1 VIDVAVVVLTIAGIL
16 VPVSFIQPV
25 AERTHLPE
33 SVLLALVGIAIGGFS
48 AFLLYT
54 PLTDTF
60 DEVVRPLVNLPFTS
74 ETFIIVF
81 LAILLF
87 QAALTID
94 VREMI
99 EDAAPILML
108 AVVAVIVAAVGIGFS
123 LSAVA
128 GVPLA
133 VAMLLGSIVATTDP
147 AAVVAIF
154 RELGA
159 PARLVHLVEGESLLN
174 DAAAIVLFT
183 ILLEVIV
190 SGHHPDVLA
199 MSTRFSATFFGGV
212 ALGAVSA
219 RIYAALVT
227 LLDGA
232 RTAEVSLTL
241 ALPYIVFI
249 LGDQVL
255 DVSGVVAVVVAGLS
269 VSVSGRARL
278 SPENWA
284 YLETV
289 WEQIGFLA
297 GSLIFI
303 LASILVP
310 KLLGNGVTAEDM
322 LLLGILIVAACGAR
336 ALVIFAMLPLLS
348 ALRLSQRVNNA
359 FKVVITWGGLRG
371 AVTLALALGVT
382 ERESLDASTQR
393 FIAVLATGFVLFTL
407 VVNGLTLRPL
417 IRILRLDRLSPLN
430 QALRNRVLAVSLADM
445 RDGVRENAEQY
456 KISRKIERQVEQPY
470 DDRIASITVQT
481 KLEHAI
487 TDQDRITVGLAALTN
502 RERQLILEHHG
513 QGTIEPTVIERLLV
527 ETGSLLDAAKAGG
540 IEGYT
545 HAAQQTVR
553 YRWLFRVAHFFHRRF
568 GWDHPLRRELS
579 ARFETLLM
587 RHLVLEALSQFAQH
601 RLRPLIGDTATA
613 RIGGALGVRAE
624 SVGQALDA
632 LRLQYPDHADA
643 LERRF
648 LQQSALLR
656 EFSAYRE
663 LFDEGLIGRELF
675 DDLRRDLESER
686 RRSRARP
693 PLDLGLNPMQLLR
706 QLDLFKGFTQNELA
720 SLARRFR
727 SRLTLPGEVII
738 RKGERGDSAFYISS
752 GAVEVVLPGRG
763 IRLGCG
769 DVFGEMALL
778 TGNRRLADVVSLGYC
793 KLLVLTKRDFERF
806 LAKHPRAR
814 AEIER
819 IAEARRVTNA
829 AQEAQRASETTEA
842 AQDANL

>member
-1 VIDVAVVVLTIAGIL
+1 MIDIAVVVLTLAGLL

-25 AERTHLPE
+25 AERLHLPH
-33 SVLLALVGIAIGGFS
+33 SVLLALVGIAIGSVS

-54 PLTDTF
+54 PITNAL

-74 ETFIIVF
+74 ETFIFVF
-81 LAILLF
+81 LPILLF
-87 QAALTID
+87 QTALTID

-108 AVVAVIVAAVGIGFS
+108 AVVAVIVAAAGIGFA
-123 LSAVA
+123 LSMAG

-133 VAMLLGSIVATTDP
+133 VAMLLGAIVATTDP

-159 PARLVHLVEGESLLN
+159 PARLVRLVEGESLLN

-190 SGHHPDVLA
+190 NGHHPSALLIG
-199 MSTRFSATFFGGV
+199 TRFLVTFFGGV
-212 ALGAVSA
+212 VLGLVAA
-219 RIYAALVT
+219 RLYAALVT

-232 RTAEVSLTL
+232 RTAEVSLAL

-249 LGDQVL
+249 LGDQVF
-255 DVSGVVAVVVAGLS
+255 DVSGVVAVVVTGLA

-284 YLETV
+284 YLENV

-310 KLLGNGVTAEDM
+310 KLLGNGVTARDII
-322 LLLGILIVAACGAR
+322 LLGVLIVTAFGAR
-336 ALVIFAMLPLLS
+336 ALVMFALLPLLS
-348 ALRLSQRVNNA
+348 ALRLSQKVSNA

-382 ERESLDASTQR
+382 ESQSLDAATQR
-393 FIAVLATGFVLFTL
+393 FITVLATGFVLFTL

-417 IRILRLDRLSPLN
+417 IRLLRLDRLSPLN
-430 QALRNRVLAVSLADM
+430 QALRDKVLAVSLADM
-445 RDGVRENAEQY
+445 RDSVRGIAEQY
-456 KISRKIERQVEQPY
+456 KISPLVERSVEEPY
-470 DDRIASITVQT
+470 GERIASIASEPGSET
-481 KLEHAI
+481 AI
-487 TDQDRITVGLAALTN
+487 SDHDRITIGLVALTN

-513 QGTIEPTVIERLLV
+513 QGTIEPPVIERLLL
-527 ETGSLLDAAKAGG
+527 ETGNLLDAAKAGG
-540 IEGYT
+540 LTGYA
-545 HAAQQTVR
+545 HAAEQTLR
-553 YRWLFRVAHFFHRRF
+553 YRWPFRVAHSLHRRI

-579 ARFETLLM
+579 SRFEVLLV
-587 RHLVLEALSQFAQH
+587 RHLVLEALKQFAQH
-601 RLRPLIGDTATA
+601 RLQPLLGEAATA
-613 RIGGALGVRAE
+613 AINEVIDVRVE
-624 SVGQALDA
+624 RVGRALDA

-648 LQQSALLR
+648 LHQSALVN

-675 DDLRRDLESER
+675 DDLRRDLQIER
-686 RRSRARP
+686 RRTRARP
-693 PLDLGLNPMQLLR
+693 PLDLGLNTLQLLR
-706 QLDLFKGFTQNELA
+706 KLDLFKGFTQTELS
-720 SLARRFR
+720 SLAQRFR
-727 SRLTLPGEVII
+727 PRLTLPGETII
-738 RKGERGDSAFYISS
+738 RKGERGDTAFYISS
-752 GAVEVVLPGRG
+752 GAVEVVLPAKSV
-763 IRLGCG
+763 RLGRG

-793 KLLVLTKRDFERF
+793 QLLVLTKRDFQRF
-806 LAKHPRAR
+806 LSKHPHAKAEIEQLARAR
-814 AEIER
+814 AI
-819 IAEARRVTNA
+819 TNTQLVA
-829 AQEAQRASETTEA
+829 ADPADLPRAQ
-842 AQDANL
+842 NVVL

>member
-1 VIDVAVVVLTIAGIL
+1 VIDVAVVVLTIAAIL

-25 AERTHLPE
+25 AERAHLPE
-33 SVLLALVGIAIGGFS
+33 SVLLALVGTAIGGLS

-54 PLTDTF
+54 PLTDAF

-81 LAILLF
+81 LPILLF
-87 QAALTID
+87 QTALTID
-94 VREMI
+94 VREMLD
-99 EDAAPILML
+99 DAAPILML

-183 ILLEVIV
+183 ILLEVIA
-190 SGHHPDVLA
+190 GGQEPGILA
-199 MSTRFSATFFGGV
+199 MTTRFFVTFFGGV

-219 RIYAALVT
+219 RLYAAAVP
-227 LLDGA
+227 LLNGA

-241 ALPYIVFI
+241 ALPYTVFI
-249 LGDQVL
+249 LGDQVF
-255 DVSGVVAVVVAGLS
+255 DVSGVVAVVVAGLA

-297 GSLIFI
+297 GSLIFVF
-303 LASILVP
+303 ASSLVP
-310 KLLGNGVTAEDM
+310 KLLSNGVTAQDL
-322 LLLGILIVAACGAR
+322 LLLGILIGAAFGAR
-336 ALVIFAMLPLLS
+336 ALVIFALLPLLS
-348 ALRLSQRVNNA
+348 ALRLSQRVSNA

-382 ERESLDASTQR
+382 ERQSLDAPTQR

-417 IRILRLDRLSPLN
+417 IRLLRLDRLSPLD

-445 RDGVRENAEQY
+445 RDSVRSMAEQY
-456 KISRKIERQVEQPY
+456 KISREIQRQVEQPY
-470 DDRIASITVQT
+470 DDRIASIAIQT
-481 KLEHAI
+481 KLEEAI
-487 TDQDRITVGLAALTN
+487 TDHDRITVGLVALTN

-513 QGTIEPTVIERLLV
+513 QVAIEPAVIERLLV
-527 ETGSLLDAAKAGG
+527 ETGNLLDAAKAGG
-540 IEGYT
+540 IAGYR

-553 YRWLFRVAHFFHRRF
+553 YRWPFRVAHFLHRHL

-579 ARFETLLM
+579 ARFETLLV
-587 RHLVLEALSQFAQH
+587 RHLVLEALAHFAQD
-601 RLRPLIGDTATA
+601 RLRPLIGDSVTTTISGDLAT
-613 RIGGALGVRAE
+613 RAE

-648 LQQSALLR
+648 LQQCALLT

-675 DDLRRDLESER
+675 DDLRRGLQSER

-693 PLDLGLNPMQLLR
+693 PLDLGLNTIQLLR
-706 QLDLFKGFTQNELA
+706 QLDLFKGFTPTELT

-727 SRLTLPGEVII
+727 PRLTLPGEIII
-738 RKGERGDSAFYISS
+738 RKGERGLSAYYISS
-752 GAVEVVLPGRG
+752 GAVEVVLPGQA

-793 KLLVLTKRDFERF
+793 QLLVLMKHDFERF

-829 AQEAQRASETTEA
+829 GAGAPGALEVTEA
-842 AQDANL
+842 TPDASL